1 MVLEHSAYPN
11 SSFRHYSYP
20 RRYRSHSFSRFWI
33 MPKTGCRWYGAIQ
46 CRCWYSRLYI
56 TRNSTRNG
64 RWSRTIRHHCR
75 YDHTDFDSVV
85 LSLKVEIDFSDWWS
99 LGVVMYEMLYGETPF
114 YAESLVET
122 YGKIMN
128 HKNCFDFPPEDGTEF
143 EVSDNA
149 KDLMRRLICS
159 PDYRMGRNGIDDFK
173 THAWFDG
180 IDWDM
185 IRSGQAP
192 YIPEVSSPTDTS
204 NFDVDDNDIRLSD
217 ALPPTTNS
225 AFTGLHLPFIG
236 FTFTQTSC
244 LSDVGKII
252 RANELNNETKT
263 TNSIQQTEEKR
274 LSPDSTRRLRDEIN
288 VLTKRNCELESQ
300 VKSFEFQE
308 MNTKPSMDDVDG
320 HWETK
325 VKELEKIIRQLRQE
339 KDDLS
344 KDKTDTMDKLKLQD
358 KELKDALGQRKLA
371 MAEYAEVTDK
381 LSELRTQKQKLSRQV
396 KLVSLIGMMH

>member
-1 MVLEHSAYPN
+1 
-11 SSFRHYSYP
+11 
-20 RRYRSHSFSRFWI
+20 
-33 MPKTGCRWYGAIQ
+33 
-46 CRCWYSRLYI
+46 
-56 TRNSTRNG
+56 
-64 RWSRTIRHHCR
+64 
-75 YDHTDFDSVV
+75 
-85 LSLKVEIDFSDWWS
+85 
-99 LGVVMYEMLYGETPF
+99 MYEMLYGETPF

-128 HKNCFDFPPEDGTEF
+128 HKNCFDFPPEDGTEYV
-143 EVSDNA
+143 VSDNA

-159 PDYRMGRNGIDDFK
+159 PDYRLGRNGIDDFK
-173 THAWFDG
+173 SHPWFDG
-180 IDWDM
+180 IDWDA

-204 NFDVDDNDIRLSD
+204 NFDVDDNDIRSSD

-252 RANELNNETKT
+252 RATELHNETKT

-308 MNTKPSMDDVDG
+308 MNTKPNLDDVDG
-320 HWETK
+320 HWESK
-325 VKELEKIIRQLRQE
+325 VKELEKIIRLLKQE
-339 KDDLS
+339 KDDLA
-344 KDKTDTMDKLKLQD
+344 KDKTDTVDKLKLQ
-358 KELKDALGQRKLA
+358 
-371 MAEYAEVTDK
+371 
-381 LSELRTQKQKLSRQV
+381 
-396 KLVSLIGMMH
+396 VSTRLPLITNMV